1 MRAHLRSVSCFK
13 KFLSLKSTIVVI
25 SGNGLEFS
33 GFIGE
38 LSSVL
43 AQYAVNY
50 AMQYPQCMASM
61 NLKFDSLLKFSSKS
75 FFSIAS
81 GF

>member
-1 MRAHLRSVSCFK
+1 MHAPPPVSSCLK
-13 KFLSLKSTIVVI
+13 RFLSLKTIVVI

>member
-1 MRAHLRSVSCFK
+1 MHARPPVSSCLK
-13 KFLSLKSTIVVI
+13 RFLSLKTIVVI

-43 AQYAVNY
+43 VQYAVNY

-61 NLKFDSLLKFSSKS
+61 KFEIRQSFKILEQIIFSV
-75 FFSIAS
+75 AS